1 MKMKKMLFLAL
12 FALLSLPLLLRAKPP
27 IPIFRFRTY
36 QVTDGL
42 SENTVYCISQDA
54 KGFMWFGTKDGLN
67 RFDGREYKTYRK
79 GRGGVSAPG
88 NNFIRCMAPHGLDS
102 LWVGTDMGVYVM
114 DTAEEVFSGFD
125 KVAGDGVR
133 MDCGINAICFGRNR
147 CVWFATQRGIF
158 RYDRSSNSLEHFSG
172 EVLPSEIVW
181 SIYEDKAG
189 SIWAG
194 TREGVVKYDEL
205 TRSFVRQGRNPSP
218 NVGDEEAFAITE
230 DKDGQLWFGTWSGG
244 LKTLDRAKNTFITYY
259 GRGSDLFI
267 SHIRT
272 IVEFSDREL
281 LVGSDDGLYLFNKS
295 SGDITR
301 MDRPG
306 LSYSLG
312 DQNVYSIFRD
322 REGGLWVG
330 TYFGGVSYLFSENN
344 AFEHYSRDF
353 RSNSLSGNAVRQ
365 FCEDESGNLW
375 IATEDGGLSYF
386 DIASRTFE
394 RRWPASTVSYHNVH
408 SLLIAG
414 DEMWVGTFSRG
425 IDVFDR
431 RTGQV
436 RHYRHNEQVPAT
448 VADDCIFS
456 LARSSDG
463 RIWIGTPVGLDVYDP
478 AADAF
483 RRVPEAA
490 CFVYDIRE
498 DSYGNLWIASYG
510 SGALCWRRSENR
522 WYHYLHSGEDSSLGF
537 NKLVSIHIDGRQQL
551 WFTSEGGGI
560 MRYNYQTDDF
570 TTFDEDDGL
579 PNNVTYAMQDDA
591 YGNLWISSNKG
602 LTCFDPETRRVLAH
616 YTGSDGLQ
624 SNEFNY
630 KAGYKAKDGMMYFG
644 GIRGFTAFYPDQL
657 VRNECVP
664 PVEFTSF
671 LLLNRG
677 RQDLQTR
684 IDHDLNRT
692 REVVLPHGYASFT
705 VSFVS
710 LSYQAGEKNEYAYM
724 MEGMDT
730 GWNRVGNRDRITYV
744 DLPPGSYSFRVK
756 ASNNH
761 GVWNEQGNSLSIT
774 VRPPWWGTLMAKISY
789 LLLALLAVYWVG
801 RYYIVRTQK
810 RNWERMRRYKALQEQ
825 RSLTS
830 KISFFT
836 SVAHEIRTPL
846 SLIQAPLEEIL
857 RSGKWNARS
866 GENLR
871 TIERN
876 TQRLGEL
883 VNQLL
888 DFRKLESDKYHL
900 HYERVRLR
908 EYLNEIL
915 SDFRR
920 TAQVRGVGVTLEI
933 APDFDP
939 EIVSDHDA
947 LSKVVVN
954 LMSNA
959 LKFTRDRIVVRVEGL
974 DGDRF
979 RITVADNGCGIPEK
993 FRDKV
998 FEPFF
1003 QINGGD
1009 EGRQGTGIGL
1019 SLARLMARSLG
1030 GDLAVRENP
1039 GGGALFEFTFQ
1050 AMEEALLPTANLA
1063 AKTAP
1068 AVPVEPQ
1075 VPSVDRIPSPTAA
1088 QRHTV
1093 LFVDD
1098 NEELCSF
1105 IEGNLKEH
1113 YNIITASDGRRAL
1126 DVMADNIV
1134 DLVVSDIMM
1143 PGIDGINLVRQM
1155 KQSRTCCHIPII
1167 LLSAKSAVDSK
1178 VEGLEQGAEAFVEKP
1193 FSPAYLKAQ
1202 IDTLLANRVKMFGL
1216 FSKAP
1221 VSMYEALVPNRR
1233 DVDFISKLN
1242 EHIEQHLSDVGFSV
1256 ESMSDL
1262 FSMSRSNLQRKLNG
1276 VCGMSPNDYLRT
1288 YRLKKA
1294 AELLAGRQY
1303 RISEVCY
1310 LVGFSSPSYFSKCF
1324 MKQFGVLPKDFLD
1337 GAGSGNK
1344 EA

>member
-1 MKMKKMLFLAL
+1 MKKAILLAFFVSIFL
-12 FALLSLPLLLRAKPP
+12 SPLVWAKTP

-42 SENTVYCISQDA
+42 SENTVYCISQDS

-67 RFDGREYKTYRK
+67 RFDGHEYKIYRK

-88 NNFIRCMAPHGLDS
+88 NNFIRCMVHHGVDS
-102 LWVGTDMGVYVM
+102 LWIGTEGGVYVM
-114 DTAEEVFSGFD
+114 DTAEETFSRFD
-125 KVAGDGVR
+125 KAAGDGVR
-133 MDCGINAICFGRNR
+133 IDCRINAICFGQDGI
-147 CVWFATQRGIF
+147 VWFATSQGIF
-158 RYDRSSNSLEHFSG
+158 RYDFSLDRLEHFSG
-172 EVLPSEIVW
+172 KALPSETVW
-181 SIYEDKAG
+181 SIFEDKVGA
-189 SIWAG
+189 IWAG
-194 TREGVVKYDEL
+194 TRGGVVKYDEL
-205 TRSFVRQGRNPSP
+205 TRSFVRQGRSSSP

-230 DKDGQLWFGTWSGG
+230 DKEGRLWFGTWSGG
-244 LKTLDRAKNTFITYY
+244 LKTLDRARNSFITYY
-259 GRGSDLFI
+259 GKGSDLFI

-281 LVGSDDGLYLFNKS
+281 LIGSDDGLYLFDKS

-301 MDRPG
+301 MDQPE

-322 REGGLWVG
+322 RESGLWVG
-330 TYFGGVSYLFSENN
+330 TYFGGVSYLLSENS
-344 AFEHYSRDF
+344 AFELYSHDF
-353 RSNSLSGNAVRQ
+353 RPNSLSGNAVRQ

-386 DIASRTFE
+386 DTASRCFE
-394 RRWPASTVSYHNVH
+394 RRLPSTAVSYHNIH

-414 DEMWVGTFSRG
+414 DEMWIGTFSRG

-431 RTGQV
+431 STRRV
-436 RHYRHNEQVPAT
+436 RHYRHSEQNPAT
-448 VADDCIFS
+448 VIDDCIFS

-463 RIWIGTPVGLDVYDP
+463 RIWIGTPKGLDVYDP
-478 AADAF
+478 VADVF
-483 RRVPEAA
+483 RRVPEVA

-498 DSYGNLWIASYG
+498 DSYGNLWVASYG
-510 SGALCWRRSENR
+510 NGALCWRRSENR
-522 WYHYLHSGEDSSLGF
+522 WRHYLHGEENSSLGF
-537 NKLVSIHIDGRQQL
+537 NRLVSIHVDSRQQL

-570 TTFDEDDGL
+570 TTFDENDGL
-579 PNNVTYAMQDDA
+579 PNNVTYAVQDDA

-602 LTCFDPETRRVLAH
+602 LTCFDPDTRRVLAH

-630 KAGYKAKDGMMYFG
+630 KASYKAKDGMLYFG
-644 GIRGFTAFYPDQL
+644 GIRGFTAFYPDRL
-657 VRNECVP
+657 VRNRYVP

-671 LLLNRG
+671 QLLNCD
-677 RQDLQTR
+677 RQDLQTD
-684 IDHDLNRT
+684 IDRRLHRG
-692 REVVLPHGYASFT
+692 REIVLPHDYASFT
-705 VSFVS
+705 ASFVS

-724 MEGMDT
+724 MEGIDT
-730 GWNRVGNRDRITYV
+730 DWNYVGNRDRVTYV
-744 DLPPGSYSFRVK
+744 DLPPGVYRFRVK

-774 VRPPWWGTLMAKISY
+774 VRPPWWGTLAAKICY
-789 LLLALLAVYWVG
+789 FLLVLLAVYLIV
-801 RYYIVRTQK
+801 RYYIVRTQN
-810 RNWERMRRYKALQEQ
+810 RIRERMRRYKILQDQ
-825 RSLTS
+825 RSMAL
-830 KISFFT
+830 KINFFT

-857 RSGKWNARS
+857 RSDKRNVRTD
-866 GENLR
+866 ENLR

-876 TQRLGEL
+876 ARRLGEL
-883 VNQLL
+883 ANQLL

-900 HYERVRLR
+900 HYERVKLR
-908 EYLNEIL
+908 KYLDEVL
-915 SDFRR
+915 LDFRQ
-920 TAQVRGVGVTLEI
+920 TAQVQGVDVTFEI
-933 APDFDP
+933 APNFDP

-959 LKFTRDRIVVRVEGL
+959 LKFTRDRIVVHVEGF
-974 DGDRF
+974 GADRF
-979 RITVADNGCGIPEK
+979 RITVADNGRGIPEK

-1003 QINGGD
+1003 QLGGGD

-1030 GDLAVRENP
+1030 GDLTVGDNP

-1050 AMEEALLPTANLA
+1050 AMEETLLPRTN
-1063 AKTAP
+1063 
-1068 AVPVEPQ
+1068 PVEENPPT
-1075 VPSVDRIPSPTAA
+1075 VSVEPHAVGIPNPMAA

-1098 NEELCSF
+1098 NEELCAF

-1113 YNIITASDGRRAL
+1113 YNIITALDGRRAL
-1126 DVMADNIV
+1126 DVMAENTV

-1143 PGIDGINLVRQM
+1143 PGIDGIDLVRQM
-1155 KQSRTCCHIPII
+1155 KHSRTCCHIPII
-1167 LLSAKSAVDSK
+1167 LLSAKSAIDCK

-1202 IDTLLANRVKMFGL
+1202 IDTLLANRIKMFDL

-1221 VSMYEALVPNRR
+1221 ISMYGTLVPNRQ
-1233 DVDFISKLN
+1233 DVDFINKLN
-1242 EHIEQHLSDVGFSV
+1242 EHIEQHLNDVGFSV

-1262 FSMSRSNLQRKLNG
+1262 FSMSHSNLRRKLNG
-1276 VCGMSPNDYLRT
+1276 ICGMSPNDYLRT

-1337 GAGSGNK
+1337 RTNSGDK
-1344 EA
+1344 EIKH